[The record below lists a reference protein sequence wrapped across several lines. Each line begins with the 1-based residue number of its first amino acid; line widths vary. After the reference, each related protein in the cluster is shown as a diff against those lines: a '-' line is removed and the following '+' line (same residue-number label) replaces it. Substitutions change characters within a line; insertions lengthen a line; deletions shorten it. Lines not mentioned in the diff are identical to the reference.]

1 MSSPPPPPPDGRA
14 STTPQEV
21 GERRASRDVR
31 FVPILRGRQGRD
43 YIRRALS
50 VVALLGID
58 VSSAF
63 LGLYAVLAFKL
74 FLQGQPIDSGAIWS
88 VEQKALPLVTIT
100 LVLVFAKYGLYAER
114 EERGG
119 SSRILS
125 AVTVATVIV
134 LALVLA
140 SGWRFNTFYIFYSS
154 WFVISLL
161 LVVLRASWDS
171 ITALVLDM
179 VRFERRALLVGSPD
193 MTTPIAESI
202 TRATTDRH
210 GVAYRVVGAHSLVAG
225 VGTEDEPPAARDL
238 DRMLDPGHID
248 EVILAGTAG
257 RDQSI
262 LDLLDVCRRRGIPV
276 RLAPTTAQLLSHSIR
291 AVPAPG
297 LPLFEL
303 RPPVLSGLAFFAK
316 RTFDIVVG
324 LVLVILLSPILAAA
338 ALAIWLEDR
347 GPVIYRNRRMG
358 VEEHPFDCLKFR
370 TMRVGADQMQADLEH
385 RNEADGA
392 LFKISDDPRI
402 TRVGRVLRRFSID
415 ELPQLFNVLKGEMSL
430 VGPRPL
436 PERDYL
442 LLDDLHRKRYLVLPG
457 MTGLWQVSGRSDL
470 SFDELVRL
478 DFYYIETWSIWLD
491 LVILVRTVPAV
502 LFKKG
507 AY

>member
-1 MSSPPPPPPDGRA
+1 MSSPPPPPSR
-14 STTPQEV
+14 STATPQEA
-21 GERRASRDVR
+21 GERLASRDVR

-43 YIRRALS
+43 YIRRVLS

-58 VSSAF
+58 ITSAF

-74 FLQGQPIDSGAIWS
+74 MVQGQPIDSAAIWS

-140 SGWRFNTFYIFYSS
+140 SGWRFQTFYIFYSS
-154 WFVISLL
+154 WFVISV
-161 LVVLRASWDS
+161 LVIVLRASWDS
-171 ITALVLDM
+171 ITALVLDW
-179 VRFERRALLVGSPD
+179 VRFERRALLVGAPD

-202 TRATTDRH
+202 TRASTDRH

-225 VGTEDEPPAARDL
+225 VGTDGEPPAAR
-238 DRMLDPGHID
+238 
-248 EVILAGTAG
+248 E
-257 RDQSI
+257 
-262 LDLLDVCRRRGIPV
+262 LDLLLDPTQIDVCRRRGIPV

-303 RPPVLSGLAFFAK
+303 RPPVLSGIAFLAK
-316 RTFDIVVG
+316 RAFDIVVG
-324 LVLVILLSPILAAA
+324 SLLIILLSPVLLLA
-338 ALAIWLEDR
+338 ALAIKLEDR
-347 GPVIYRNRRMG
+347 GPVTYRNRRMG
-358 VEEHPFDCLKFR
+358 VEEHPFDCFKFR
-370 TMRVGADQMQADLEH
+370 TMRVGADQMQAELEH

-402 TRVGRVLRRFSID
+402 TRVGGFLRRFSID
-415 ELPQLFNVLKGEMSL
+415 ELPQLFNVLRGEMSL

-436 PERDYL
+436 PERDFL
-442 LLDDLHRKRYLVLPG
+442 LLDDLQKKRYLVLPG

-470 SFDELVRL
+470 SFDDLVRL

-491 LVILVRTVPAV
+491 LVILVRTIPAV
-502 LFKKG
+502 FKKG

>member
-1 MSSPPPPPPDGRA
+1 MTSPPPPSR
-14 STTPQEV
+14 STATPQEA
-21 GERRASRDVR
+21 GERLASRDVR

-50 VVALLGID
+50 VVALLAID
-58 VSSAF
+58 ISSVF

-74 FLQGQPIDSGAIWS
+74 ILQGQPIDSGAIWS
-88 VEQKALPLVTIT
+88 VEQKALPLATIT

-125 AVTVATVIV
+125 AITVSTLIV
-134 LALVLA
+134 LALTLA

-154 WFVISLL
+154 WFAIAVLVI
-161 LVVLRASWDS
+161 VLRASWDS
-171 ITALVLDM
+171 VTALVLDWIT
-179 VRFERRALLVGSPD
+179 FERRALIVGNPD
-193 MTTPIAESI
+193 ITVPIAESI
-202 TRATTDRH
+202 TRGSNDRH
-210 GVAYRVVGAHSLVAG
+210 GVAYRVVGTHSLVAG
-225 VGTEDEPPAARDL
+225 VGTEHELPAARELDL
-238 DRMLDPGHID
+238 MLDPAQID
-248 EVILAGTAG
+248 EVILAGQAG

-262 LDLLDVCRRRGIPV
+262 LDLLDVCRRRSIPV

-303 RPPVLSGLAFFAK
+303 RPPVLSGLAFYAK
-316 RTFDIVVG
+316 RAFDLVVG
-324 LVLVILLSPILAAA
+324 ALLVVLLSPIMLLAAA
-338 ALAIWLEDR
+338 AIWFDDR
-347 GPVIYRNRRMG
+347 GPITYRNRRMG
-358 VEEHPFDCLKFR
+358 VEAHPFDCLKFR
-370 TMRVGADQMQADLEH
+370 TMRVRADQQQADLEH

-392 LFKISDDPRI
+392 LFKIADDPRV
-402 TRVGRVLRRFSID
+402 TKVGKVIRRFSID

-436 PERDYL
+436 PERDFL
-442 LLDDLHRKRYLVLPG
+442 LLDDLHKKRYLVLPG
-457 MTGLWQVSGRSDL
+457 MTGLWQVSGRADL

>member
-1 MSSPPPPPPDGRA
+1 MA
-14 STTPQEV
+14 T
-21 GERRASRDVR
+21 RDSR

-43 YIRRALS
+43 YIRRAFS
-50 VVALLGID
+50 VGALVAID
-58 VSSAF
+58 VSSVF

-74 FLQGQPIDSGAIWS
+74 WVQGQPIDSAAIWS

-100 LVLVFAKYGLYAER
+100 LVLVFAKNRLYAER

-119 SSRILS
+119 ASRILS
-125 AVTVATVIV
+125 SVTIATAIV

-140 SGWRFNTFYIFYSS
+140 SGWRFQTFYIFYSS
-154 WFVISLL
+154 WFVISV
-161 LVVLRASWDS
+161 LVIVLRASWDS
-171 ITALVLDM
+171 VTALVLDW
-179 VRFERRALLVGSPD
+179 VRFERRALLVGAPD
-193 MTTPIAESI
+193 MTGPIAESL
-202 TRATTDRH
+202 TRSGADRH
-210 GVAYRVVGAHSLVAG
+210 GVAYRVVGTHSLVAG
-225 VGTEDEPPAARDL
+225 VGTEHEPAEARALDL
-238 DRMLDPGHID
+238 MIDPTQID
-248 EVILAGTAG
+248 EVILAGAAG

-262 LDLLDVCRRRGIPV
+262 LDLLDVCRRRSIPV

-303 RPPVLSGLAFFAK
+303 RPPVLSGIAFLAK
-316 RTFDIVVG
+316 RAFDIIVG
-324 LVLVILLSPILAAA
+324 VLLVIVLSPVMLLT
-338 ALAIWLEDR
+338 ALVITLEDR
-347 GPVIYRNRRMG
+347 GPVLYRNRRMG

-370 TMRVGADQMQADLEH
+370 TMRVGADQQQAGLEH
-385 RNEADGA
+385 RNQADGA
-392 LFKISDDPRI
+392 LFKIADDPRI
-402 TRVGRVLRRFSID
+402 TRVGRVLRRFSLD
-415 ELPQLFNVLKGEMSL
+415 ELPQLFNVLRGEMSL

-491 LVILVRTVPAV
+491 LVILARTVPAV
-502 LFKKG
+502 LFKRG

>member
-1 MSSPPPPPPDGRA
+1 
-14 STTPQEV
+14 
-21 GERRASRDVR
+21 
-31 FVPILRGRQGRD
+31 
-43 YIRRALS
+43 
-50 VVALLGID
+50 
-58 VSSAF
+58 
-63 LGLYAVLAFKL
+63 
-74 FLQGQPIDSGAIWS
+74 
-88 VEQKALPLVTIT
+88 
-100 LVLVFAKYGLYAER
+100 
-114 EERGG
+114 
-119 SSRILS
+119 
-125 AVTVATVIV
+125 
-134 LALVLA
+134 
-140 SGWRFNTFYIFYSS
+140 
-154 WFVISLL
+154 
-161 LVVLRASWDS
+161 
-171 ITALVLDM
+171 
-179 VRFERRALLVGSPD
+179 

-210 GVAYRVVGAHSLVAG
+210 GVAYRVVGTHSLVAG

-324 LVLVILLSPILAAA
+324 LVLVILLSPLLAAA

-436 PERDYL
+436 PVRDYL

>member
-1 MSSPPPPPPDGRA
+1 MSSPPPPPSR
-14 STTPQEV
+14 STATPQEA
-21 GERRASRDVR
+21 GERLASRDVR

-43 YIRRALS
+43 YIRRVLS

-58 VSSAF
+58 ITSAF

-74 FLQGQPIDSGAIWS
+74 MVQGQPIDSAAIWS
-88 VEQKALPLVTIT
+88 VEQKALPIVTVT
-100 LVLVFAKYGLYAER
+100 LVLVFAKNHLYRER
-114 EERGG
+114 GERGG
-119 SSRILS
+119 SARILS

-140 SGWRFNTFYIFYSS
+140 SGWRFQTFYIFYSS
-154 WFVISLL
+154 WFVISV
-161 LVVLRASWDS
+161 LVIVLRASWDS
-171 ITALVLDM
+171 ITALVLDW
-179 VRFERRALLVGSPD
+179 VRFERRALLVGAPD

-202 TRATTDRH
+202 TRASTDRH

-225 VGTEDEPPAARDL
+225 VGTDGEPPAARELDL
-238 DRMLDPGHID
+238 LLDPTQID
-248 EVILAGTAG
+248 EVILAGQAG

-303 RPPVLSGLAFFAK
+303 RPPVLSGIAFLAK
-316 RTFDIVVG
+316 RAFDIVVG
-324 LVLVILLSPILAAA
+324 SLLIILLSPVLLLA
-338 ALAIWLEDR
+338 ALAIKLEDR
-347 GPVIYRNRRMG
+347 GPVTYRNRRMG
-358 VEEHPFDCLKFR
+358 VEEHPFDCFKFR
-370 TMRVGADQMQADLEH
+370 TMRVGADQMQAELEH

-392 LFKISDDPRI
+392 LFKISDDPRV
-402 TRVGRVLRRFSID
+402 TRVGRFLRRFSID
-415 ELPQLFNVLKGEMSL
+415 ELPQLFNVLRGEMSL

-436 PERDYL
+436 PERDFL
-442 LLDDLHRKRYLVLPG
+442 LLDDLQKKRYLVLPG

-470 SFDELVRL
+470 SFDDLVRL

-491 LVILVRTVPAV
+491 LVILVRTIPAV

>member
-1 MSSPPPPPPDGRA
+1 VSSPPPPPSR
-14 STTPQEV
+14 STATPQEA
-21 GERRASRDVR
+21 GERLAARDVR

-43 YIRRALS
+43 YLRRAFS
-50 VVALLGID
+50 VVALLAID
-58 VSSAF
+58 VMSVF

-74 FLQGQPIDSGAIWS
+74 LVQGQPIDAGAIWS
-88 VEQKALPLVTIT
+88 VEQKALPLATIT
-100 LVLVFAKYGLYAER
+100 LVLVFAKYGLYTER

-125 AVTVATVIV
+125 AVTVSTLIV

-154 WFVISLL
+154 WFVISV
-161 LVVLRASWDS
+161 LVIVLRASWDS
-171 ITALVLDM
+171 VTALVLDM
-179 VRFERRALLVGSPD
+179 LKFERRALLVGAPD
-193 MTTPIAESI
+193 MTGPIAESI
-202 TRATTDRH
+202 TRASTDRH
-210 GVAYRVVGAHSLVAG
+210 GVAYRVVGRHSLVAG
-225 VGTEDEPPAARDL
+225 VGTDDEPPAARQL
-238 DRMLDPGHID
+238 DALLDPGQID
-248 EVILAGTAG
+248 EVILAGQAG

-316 RTFDIVVG
+316 RAFDIVVG
-324 LVLVILLSPILAAA
+324 ALLIIVLSPLMLLT
-338 ALAIWLEDR
+338 ALAIKLEDR
-347 GPVIYRNRRMG
+347 GPVLYRNRRMG

-370 TMRVGADQMQADLEH
+370 TMRVGADQLQADLEH

-392 LFKISDDPRI
+392 LFKISDDPRV
-402 TRVGRVLRRFSID
+402 TRLGRFLRRFSID
-415 ELPQLFNVLKGEMSL
+415 ELPQLFNVMRGEMSL

-436 PERDYL
+436 PERDFL
-442 LLDDLHRKRYLVLPG
+442 LLDDLQKKRYLVLPG
-457 MTGLWQVSGRSDL
+457 VTGLWQVSGRADL

-491 LVILVRTVPAV
+491 LVILARTVPAV